1 LIVLCCLWNNILA
14 DTYMFADMDAFEREM
29 SEPARPAAKG
39 MRVDVSPD
47 SITAQHD
54 RVPTP
59 IALPKATVGCKE
71 ESTFA
76 AIASSLMLAVCVP
89 DLARATAS
97 LPISLEPS
105 ANVEKTMYLVFG
117 LAILCLVRR
126 FRLRVLAVVGFA
138 AIPAMVSK
146 RPARILTSA
155 HTCVHAFHAYHSPWA
170 GGAHPYPDR
179 P

>member
-1 LIVLCCLWNNILA
+1 
-14 DTYMFADMDAFEREM
+14 MFADMDAFEREM

-146 RPARILTSA
+146 RPLASLPQHTRACTLSMRIIL
-155 HTCVHAFHAYHSPWA
+155 P